1 MGAKCKAR
9 ALEEVLALMW
19 RDYLQTPV
27 PGGWYDKRSS
37 ASDLLSQNMP
47 ASTFY
52 HILVAFRFYLSG
64 GQGLSANP

>member
-1 MGAKCKAR
+1 LQPVCSHIRHLWNSNAGAF
-9 ALEEVLALMW
+9 
-19 RDYLQTPV
+19 
-27 PGGWYDKRSS
+27 
-37 ASDLLSQNMP
+37 LSQNLP